1 MSKLQIKT
9 VKFRDTFDFVRSE
22 LQKHLE
28 EEEEKKIELQQS
40 SDLLLKKTETFLAS
54 ILVENFYL
62 NSKQSSLQLNTIAK
76 LTSYVVFQTK

>member
-1 MSKLQIKT
+1 